1 MSDKQC
7 EHFPTPAV
15 AAPAR
20 RACPQCEREGMRW
33 VHLRQCLVCGQVGC
47 CDSSPGRHAT
57 RHFESSG
64 HAVIRSI
71 EAGESWTWCYVHQQ
85 MFA

>member
-1 MSDKQC
+1 MRTLSNASGRGAG
-7 EHFPTPAV
+7 TP
-15 AAPAR
+15 
-20 RACPQCEREGMRW
+20 G
-33 VHLRQCLVCGQVGC
+33 G
-47 CDSSPGRHAT
+47 DSSPGRHAT